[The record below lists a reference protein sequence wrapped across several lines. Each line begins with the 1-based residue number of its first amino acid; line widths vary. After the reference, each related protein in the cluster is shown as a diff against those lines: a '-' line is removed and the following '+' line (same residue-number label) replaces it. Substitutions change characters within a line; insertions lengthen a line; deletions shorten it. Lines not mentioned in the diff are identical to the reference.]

1 MRRRAREATLEV
13 LFQMDLGKLS
23 LDDALE
29 SVRGFGWSADD
40 WTFIVDLAGG
50 TRDALETIDVLIGG
64 VAEHWTLERMAT
76 VDRNILRMAVCEL
89 QKQET
94 PVGVVINE
102 AVELAK
108 RYSTEESGR
117 FVNGMLGR
125 IARSGPSPLLRQA
138 ADV

>member
-1 MRRRAREATLEV
+1 MRRRAREAALEV

-29 SVRGFGWSADD
+29 SIRGQGWPPDD
-40 WTFIVDLAGG
+40 WTFIVTLVRG
-50 TRDALETIDVLIGG
+50 TRERLETIDTVIRG

-76 VDRNILRMAVCEL
+76 VDRNILRLAVFEL
-89 QKQET
+89 QSGDT

-117 FVNGMLGR
+117 FVNGMLGK
-125 IARSGPSPLLRQA
+125 IARSGPSPLVRQA

>member
-1 MRRRAREATLEV
+1 MRRRAREAALEV

-29 SVRGFGWSADD
+29 SIRGQGWPPDD
-40 WTFIVDLAGG
+40 WTFIVTLVRG
-50 TRDALETIDVLIGG
+50 TRERLETIDTVITG

-76 VDRNILRMAVCEL
+76 VDRNILRLAVFEL
-89 QKQET
+89 QSGDT

-117 FVNGMLGR
+117 FVNGMLGK
-125 IARSGPSPLLRQA
+125 IARSGPSPLVRQA

>member
-1 MRRRAREATLEV
+1 MRRRAREAALEV

-29 SVRGFGWSADD
+29 SIRGQGWPPDD
-40 WTFIVDLAGG
+40 WTFIVTLVRG
-50 TRDALETIDVLIGG
+50 TRERLETIDTVIRG

-76 VDRNILRMAVCEL
+76 VDRNILRLAVFEL
-89 QKQET
+89 QSGDT

-117 FVNGMLGR
+117 FVNGMLGK